1 MKITATAFRWMA
13 DTEGEWLMIR
23 SPKARQVLDGM
34 REGKAYDVEIKEHRE
49 RRSLD
54 ANAYAWVLIGK
65 IAEAAETSPE
75 AVYRSYVKD
84 IGGNYDVVCVKAQ
97 AAEAFRKAWEHTGIG
112 WQTQEMPSKLKGCV
126 NVMCYYGSSVYDT
139 RQMSRLIDLAVQDAK
154 NLGIE
159 TMTPREL
166 EELMIKWEM

>member
-1 MKITATAFRWMA
+1 MKIKAHALKWMA
-13 DTEGEWLMIR
+13 DTEGEWIMIR
-23 SPKARQVLDGM
+23 SPKARQALEGVC
-34 REGKAYDVEIKEHRE
+34 EGKIYDVEIKEHRE

-54 ANAYAWVLIGK
+54 ANAYAWKLIGM

-75 AVYRSYVKD
+75 AVYRSYIKD
-84 IGGNYDVVCVKAQ
+84 IGGNYEVVCVKAQ
-97 AAEAFRKAWEHTGIG
+97 AAEAFCKAWEHTGIG
-112 WQTQEMPSKLKGCV
+112 WQTQRMPSKIKGCV

-159 TMTPREL
+159 TKTPREL
-166 EELMIKWEM
+166 EELMSRWEL